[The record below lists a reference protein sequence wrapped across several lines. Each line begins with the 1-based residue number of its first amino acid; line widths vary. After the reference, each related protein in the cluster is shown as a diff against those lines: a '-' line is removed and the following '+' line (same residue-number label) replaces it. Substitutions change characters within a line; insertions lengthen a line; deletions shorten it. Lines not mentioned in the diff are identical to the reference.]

1 MPMTFRPVEKYNA
14 SGGSDQASFNAKGI
28 PAFFMGKSGSQKYGH
43 IWHTQYDRYEE
54 VVPAYMRQV
63 STSMAVTSFALAN
76 AETMLPRQ
84 K

>member
-1 MPMTFRPVEKYNA
+1 
-14 SGGSDQASFNAKGI
+14 
-28 PAFFMGKSGSQKYGH
+28 MGKSGSQKYGH